1 MFSFVEDAI
10 GDVIKQILG
19 QSGMLGDLVMAPI
32 RAIVQQVLGGIW
44 KGNGADKFVNDMTQ
58 NILPKLNNLS
68 QGNQNYGNSLQKAS
82 DTMIQSFQQ
91 ANNVAQGLFD
101 VFNSIF

>member
-1 MFSFVEDAI
+1 MFSFIEDAI

-32 RAIVQQVLGGIW
+32 RAIVQQVTGGIW

-58 NILPKLNNLS
+58 NILPKLEQPQPGKPELW
-68 QGNQNYGNSLQKAS
+68 QFPPKSLGH
-82 DTMIQSFQQ
+82 
-91 ANNVAQGLFD
+91 NVTVIPAGE
-101 VFNSIF
+101 